1 MLNAKWLDTFTT
13 LCDVGHF
20 TRTAEVLGMTQ
31 PGVSQHLHKLAS
43 QVGKPLISKDGKSFT
58 LTPAGEAVL
67 AIGIARRQ
75 QERELQDAINV
86 NDPDVGDI
94 SIGCSG
100 SFAMW
105 LYPHILDRMHHAP
118 KLVTSVTAAPHVSI
132 VTSVLSGEFDLGV
145 VSEPINNPRLEAIEL
160 TREELCLV
168 VPRSLAGQV
177 LDLHTLDELG
187 FVAHPDGYAYADDL
201 FSLNFPKDYKG
212 VDRLRVRTFINQIG
226 QIPIPVAQGLGYTI
240 LPKSGVDAFAKKK
253 DLAIL
258 RLPKQRYHDLWMISR
273 KGRSEIA
280 RVAALRDFICSAVRG
295 RATRGARLTM
305 DASLWQLGNADIH
318 RRSEQ

>member
-20 TRTAEVLGMTQ
+20 TRTAELLGMTQ
-31 PGVSQHLHKLAS
+31 PGVSQHLNKLAS

-67 AIGIARRQ
+67 AIGIARRK
-75 QERELQDAINV
+75 QERELQDIIQID
-86 NDPDVGDI
+86 DPNVGDI

-105 LYPHILDRMHHAP
+105 LYPHLLDRMHQAP
-118 KLVTSVTAAPHVSI
+118 DLVICVTATPHMSI
-132 VTSVLSGEFDLGV
+132 VTSVLDGKFDLGI
-145 VSEPINNPRLEAIEL
+145 VSEPTDHPRLEAVEL
-160 TREELCLV
+160 AREELCLI
-168 VPRSLAGQV
+168 VPKSFAGQK
-177 LDLHTLDELG
+177 LDLHLLNALG

-212 VDRLRVRTFINQIG
+212 ADRLRVKTFVNQIG

-240 LPKSGVDAFAKKK
+240 LPKSGVDAFAGKQ
-253 DLAIL
+253 DLAIIQ
-258 RLPKQRYHDLWMISR
+258 LPKQRYHDLWVISR

-280 RVAALRDFICSAVRG
+280 RVAALSDLIS
-295 RATRGARLTM
+295 RAATALK
-305 DASLWQLGNADIH
+305 
-318 RRSEQ
+318 

>member
-1 MLNAKWLDTFTT
+1 
-13 LCDVGHF
+13 
-20 TRTAEVLGMTQ
+20 
-31 PGVSQHLHKLAS
+31 
-43 QVGKPLISKDGKSFT
+43 LISKDGKSFT

-67 AIGIARRQ
+67 AIGLARRQ
-75 QERELQDAINV
+75 QERELRDTINFD
-86 NDPDVGDI
+86 DPDVGDI

-118 KLVTSVTAAPHVSI
+118 ELVIRVTAAPPMSI

-145 VSEPINNPRLEAIEL
+145 VAEPIKHPRLDANKL
-160 TREELCLV
+160 AREELCLV

-177 LDLHTLDELG
+177 LDLHLLNELG

-212 VDRLRVRTFINQIG
+212 ADRLRVKTFVNQIG

-240 LPKSGVDAFAKKK
+240 LPRSGVDAFARKQ
-253 DLAIL
+253 DLAIIE
-258 RLPKQRYHDLWMISR
+258 LPQRRYHDLWIISR
-273 KGRSEIA
+273 KGRSDIA
-280 RVAALRDFICSAVRG
+280 RVAEISNLIG
-295 RATRGARLTM
+295 RAA
-305 DASLWQLGNADIH
+305 QLL
-318 RRSEQ
+318 

>member
-13 LCDVGHF
+13 LCNVGHF
-20 TRTAEVLGMTQ
+20 TRTAELLGMTQ
-31 PGVSQHLHKLAS
+31 PGVSQHLYKLAS

-75 QERELQDAINV
+75 QERELQDIIQID
-86 NDPDVGDI
+86 DPNIGNI

-105 LYPHILDRMHHAP
+105 LYPHLLDRMHNAP
-118 KLVTSVTAAPHVSI
+118 DLVICVTAAPHMSI
-132 VTSVLSGEFDLGV
+132 VTSVLDGKFDLGI
-145 VSEPINNPRLEAIEL
+145 VSEPIDHPRLEAVEL
-160 TREELCLV
+160 AREELCLI
-168 VPRSLAGQV
+168 VPQSFAGENFD
-177 LDLHTLDELG
+177 LDLLNALG

-212 VDRLRVRTFINQIG
+212 ADRLRVKTFVNQIG

-240 LPKSGVDAFAKKK
+240 LPKSGVDAFAGKQ
-253 DLAIL
+253 DLAIIQ
-258 RLPKQRYHDLWMISR
+258 LPKQRYHDLWVISR
-273 KGRSEIA
+273 KGRNEIA
-280 RVAALRDFICSAVRG
+280 RFAALSDFISHAVT
-295 RATRGARLTM
+295 ALK
-305 DASLWQLGNADIH
+305 
-318 RRSEQ
+318 

>member
-1 MLNAKWLDTFTT
+1 MLNATWLETFTT

-20 TRTAEVLGMTQ
+20 TRTGELLGMTQ
-31 PGVSQHLHKLAS
+31 PGVSQHLHKLAT

-67 AIGIARRQ
+67 AIGLARRQ
-75 QERELQDAINV
+75 QERKLQDTIQID
-86 NDPDVGDI
+86 DPNVGDV

-105 LYPHILDRMHHAP
+105 LYPHLLNLMQHAP
-118 KLVTSVTAAPHVSI
+118 ELVINVTAAPHMSI
-132 VTSVLSGEFDLGV
+132 VTSVLKGAFDLGIV
-145 VSEPINNPRLEAIEL
+145 AEPISNPRLDAHKL

-168 VPRSLAGQV
+168 LPRSFAGQEIE
-177 LDLHTLDELG
+177 LNQLNTLG

-201 FSLNFPKDYKG
+201 FSLNFPEDYKG
-212 VDRLRVRTFINQIG
+212 ADRLRVRTFVNQIG

-240 LPKSGVDAFAKKK
+240 LPKSGVDAFARKYE
-253 DLAIL
+253 LAIIQ
-258 RLPKQRYHDLWMISR
+258 LPKQRYHDLWIISR

-280 RVAALRDFICSAVRG
+280 RIAAMSEFIK
-295 RATRGARLTM
+295 RAATA
-305 DASLWQLGNADIH
+305 LG
-318 RRSEQ
+318 

>member
-20 TRTAEVLGMTQ
+20 TRTAELLGMTQ

-58 LTPAGEAVL
+58 LTSAGEVVL

-75 QERELQDAINV
+75 QECELQDIIQID
-86 NDPDVGDI
+86 DPNIGNI

-105 LYPHILDRMHHAP
+105 LYPHLLDRMHNAP
-118 KLVTSVTAAPHVSI
+118 DLVICVTAAPHMSI
-132 VTSVLSGEFDLGV
+132 VTSVLDGKFDLGI
-145 VSEPINNPRLEAIEL
+145 VSESIDHHRLEAVAL
-160 TREELCLV
+160 AREELCLI
-168 VPRSLAGQV
+168 VPQSFAGQKFDFH
-177 LDLHTLDELG
+177 LLNTLG

-212 VDRLRVRTFINQIG
+212 TDCLRVKTFVNQIG

-240 LPKSGVDAFAKKK
+240 LPKSGVDAFTGKQ
-253 DLAIL
+253 DLAIIQ
-258 RLPKQRYHDLWMISR
+258 LPKQRYHDLWVISR

-280 RVAALRDFICSAVRG
+280 RVAALSDFISHA
-295 RATRGARLTM
+295 ATALK
-305 DASLWQLGNADIH
+305 
-318 RRSEQ
+318 

>member
-1 MLNAKWLDTFTT
+1 MLNATWLDTFTT

-20 TRTAEVLGMTQ
+20 TRTAELLGMTQ
-31 PGVSQHLHKLAS
+31 PGVSQHLQKLAS
-43 QVGKPLISKDGKSFT
+43 QVGKPLIAKDGKSFT

-67 AIGIARRQ
+67 AIGLARRQ
-75 QERELQDAINV
+75 QERELQDTINID
-86 NDPDVGDI
+86 DPDVGDI

-118 KLVTSVTAAPHVSI
+118 ELMTSVTAAPHMSI

-145 VSEPINNPRLEAIEL
+145 VAEPINHPRLEAIEL

-177 LDLHTLDELG
+177 LDLQALNELG

-201 FSLNFPKDYKG
+201 FSLNFPKCYKG
-212 VDRLRVRTFINQIG
+212 ADRLRVRTFVNQIG

-240 LPKSGVDAFAKKK
+240 LPKSGVDAFARKK
-253 DLAIL
+253 DLAIIQ
-258 RLPKQRYHDLWMISR
+258 LPKQRYHDLWIISR

-280 RVAALRDFICSAVRG
+280 RVAALRDLICRAASAL
-295 RATRGARLTM
+295 GARFLDVTDQM
-305 DASLWQLGNADIH
+305 DKTTTDI
-318 RRSEQ
+318 

>member
-1 MLNAKWLDTFTT
+1 MLNATWLDTFTT

-20 TRTAEVLGMTQ
+20 TRTAELLGMTQ

-67 AIGIARRQ
+67 AIGLARRQ
-75 QERELQDAINV
+75 QERELRDTINFD
-86 NDPDVGDI
+86 DPDVGDI

-105 LYPHILDRMHHAP
+105 LYPLILDRMHHAP
-118 KLVTSVTAAPHVSI
+118 ELMISVTAAPHMSI

-145 VSEPINNPRLEAIEL
+145 VAEQIDHPRLEAIEL

-177 LDLHTLDELG
+177 LDLQALNELG
-187 FVAHPDGYAYADDL
+187 FVSHPDGYAYADDL

-212 VDRLRVRTFINQIG
+212 ADRLRVRTFVNQIG

-240 LPKSGVDAFAKKK
+240 LPKSGVDAFARKQ
-253 DLAIL
+253 DLAIIQ
-258 RLPKQRYHDLWMISR
+258 LPKQRYHDLWIISR

-280 RVAALRDFICSAVRG
+280 RVAAMSSLIG
-295 RATRGARLTM
+295 RAA
-305 DASLWQLGNADIH
+305 QLL
-318 RRSEQ
+318 

>member
-1 MLNAKWLDTFTT
+1 MLNATWLDTFTT

-20 TRTAEVLGMTQ
+20 TRTAELLGMTQ

-67 AIGIARRQ
+67 AIGLARRQ
-75 QERELQDAINV
+75 QERELQDTIQTD
-86 NDPDVGDI
+86 DPDVGDI

-105 LYPHILDRMHHAP
+105 LYPHILDRMQHAP
-118 KLVTSVTAAPHVSI
+118 ELVISVTAAPHMSI
-132 VTSVLSGEFDLGV
+132 VTSVLNGEFDLGV
-145 VSEPINNPRLEAIEL
+145 VAEPISHPRLDAHEL
-160 TREELCLV
+160 AREELCLV
-168 VPRSLAGQV
+168 VPRPFSGRKI
-177 LDLHTLDELG
+177 DLNQLNELG

-212 VDRLRVRTFINQIG
+212 SDRLRVRTFVNQIG

-240 LPKSGVDAFAKKK
+240 LPKSGVDAFAENQE
-253 DLAIL
+253 LAIIQ
-258 RLPKQRYHDLWMISR
+258 LPKQRYHDLWVISR
-273 KGRSEIA
+273 KGRSDIA
-280 RVAALRDFICSAVRG
+280 RVAALSDFISRT
-295 RATRGARLTM
+295 ATALR
-305 DASLWQLGNADIH
+305 
-318 RRSEQ
+318 

>member
-1 MLNAKWLDTFTT
+1 MLNATWLDTFTT

-20 TRTAEVLGMTQ
+20 TRTAELLGMTQ

-67 AIGIARRQ
+67 AIGLARRQ
-75 QERELQDAINV
+75 QERELQDTIQTD
-86 NDPDVGDI
+86 DPDVGDI

-105 LYPHILDRMHHAP
+105 LYPHILDRMQHAP
-118 KLVTSVTAAPHVSI
+118 ELVISVTAAPHMSI
-132 VTSVLSGEFDLGV
+132 VTSVLNGEFDLGV
-145 VSEPINNPRLEAIEL
+145 VAEPISHPRLDAHEL
-160 TREELCLV
+160 AREELCLV
-168 VPRSLAGQV
+168 VPRPFSGRK
-177 LDLHTLDELG
+177 LDLNQLNELG

-212 VDRLRVRTFINQIG
+212 SDRLRVRTFVNQIG

-240 LPKSGVDAFAKKK
+240 LPKSGVDAFAENQE
-253 DLAIL
+253 LAIIQ
-258 RLPKQRYHDLWMISR
+258 LPKQRYHDLWVISR
-273 KGRSEIA
+273 KGRSDIA
-280 RVAALRDFICSAVRG
+280 RVAALSDFISRT
-295 RATRGARLTM
+295 ATALR
-305 DASLWQLGNADIH
+305 
-318 RRSEQ
+318 